1 MATKAYP
8 ALVACFDKWLLNH
21 YPGAVFYKVYINK
34 FQYMAREMMQN

>member
-21 YPGAVFYKVYINK
+21 YPGAGFYKVYIII
-34 FQYMAREMMQN
+34 FQYIGREVMQK